1 MRAHLKVGS
10 PRQVPDTELFASP
23 DRRLL
28 ATSDAEAADRCDLS
42 SSHLV
47 TAATLRLDSLLVK
60 LVCVVVLSHG
70 YTPLSVSVYMKVPE
84 WGH

>member
-1 MRAHLKVGS
+1 MSPHLEVGS
-10 PRQVPDTELFASP
+10 PPQVPDTELLAFP

-42 SSHLV
+42 RSHLV
-47 TAATLRLDSLLVK
+47 TAATLRLDSLFVE
-60 LVCVVVLSHG
+60 LVCVVVLSHV

>member
-1 MRAHLKVGS
+1 MRAQLQPRS
-10 PRQVPDTELFASP
+10 PRQVPDTELLASP

-28 ATSDAEAADRCDLS
+28 ATSDAEVADRCDLS

-47 TAATLRLDSLLVK
+47 TAATLRLDSLFVE
-60 LVCVVVLSHG
+60 LVCIVVPSHV